1 LEVTASIAEHL
12 SPAWCGLAQVC
23 RLTRQRI
30 IRGETTIETVYAI
43 TSLRADKADAARL
56 LDLSR
61 QHWGIENRLHYVR
74 DVTWREDRRV
84 PTLATHHRRLPHC
97 ATRPSP
103 FCAVSASS
111 LWRESNTSPN
121 IVRLS
126 MCFSHGEPNDPD

>member
-1 LEVTASIAEHL
+1 MEVTASIAEHL

-74 DVTWREDRRV
+74 DVTWREDQARTNAGHA
-84 PTLATHHRRLPHC
+84 PQALAALRNTALTILRRLGFKPVEGIEHF
-97 ATRPSP
+97 AEHRQQAIDVLLARRT
-103 FCAVSASS
+103 
-111 LWRESNTSPN
+111 E
-121 IVRLS
+121 
-126 MCFSHGEPNDPD
+126 